1 MKLNNK
7 KLFGYLKEKL
17 ELTREGSVIVKDME
31 KIEKEL
37 MALTKK
43 EEEITN
49 KVNPEALLKED
60 NELRAQCD
68 VLVKKINDI
77 GQKVFDAK
85 LAAIP
90 KAMSDKH
97 RALIKEKEE
106 LQKELNKK
114 ALKIQKIKD
123 RVRPIVA
130 KLVAPH
136 LKEYEEVEQVNI
148 IGNQDEVT
156 VTIVNRLDAF
166 KKSYK
171 K

>member
-1 MKLNNK
+1 M
-7 KLFGYLKEKL
+7 
-17 ELTREGSVIVKDME
+17 T
-31 KIEKEL
+31 
-37 MALTKK
+37 
-43 EEEITN
+43 
-49 KVNPEALLKED
+49 
-60 NELRAQCD
+60 
-68 VLVKKINDI
+68 
-77 GQKVFDAK
+77 
-85 LAAIP
+85 
-90 KAMSDKH
+90 
-97 RALIKEKEE
+97 KEE

-123 RVRPIVA
+123 RVRPIVN

-136 LKEYEEVEQVNI
+136 LKEYDEVEQVNI